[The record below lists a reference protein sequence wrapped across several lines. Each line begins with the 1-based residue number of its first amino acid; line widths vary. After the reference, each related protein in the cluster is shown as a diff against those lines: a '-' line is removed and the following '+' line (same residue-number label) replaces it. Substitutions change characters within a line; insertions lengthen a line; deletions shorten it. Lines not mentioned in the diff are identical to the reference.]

1 MTTADGTPAAH
12 SDTPP
17 VKGVRLGVDVGS
29 VRVGVA
35 VSDPHGILATPVTTL
50 RRDGAGADLDAL
62 AALIVEHEV
71 VEVVVGLPRTLRGAD
86 GTAVT
91 AARDYATALA
101 GKIGAIPLVFVDER
115 MTSVTANRM
124 LADRGVDSRSRREIV
139 DQAAAVTILQTRL
152 DALAAHR

>member
-1 MTTADGTPAAH
+1 MTSTDGTPDAD
-12 SDTPP
+12 SDTPSS
-17 VKGVRLGVDVGS
+17 KGVRLGVDVGS

-35 VSDPHGILATPVTTL
+35 MSDPHGILATPVTTL
-50 RRDGAGADLDAL
+50 RRDRAGADLDAL
-62 AALIVEHEV
+62 AALIVEFEV

-86 GTAVT
+86 GAAVT
-91 AARDYATALA
+91 AAREYATALA
-101 GKIGAIPLVFVDER
+101 TRIDAVPLVFVDER

-124 LADRGVDSRSRREIV
+124 LADRGINSRSRREIV